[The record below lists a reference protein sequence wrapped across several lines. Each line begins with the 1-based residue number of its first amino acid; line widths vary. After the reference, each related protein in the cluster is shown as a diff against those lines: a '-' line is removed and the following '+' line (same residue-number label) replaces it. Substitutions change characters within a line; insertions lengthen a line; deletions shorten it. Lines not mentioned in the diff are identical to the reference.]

1 VRVVFAVLRLVVAG
15 AIVAAIVGQLQTSL
29 AYWRDTAGIT
39 DPTIQLVNFFSF
51 FTIESNLLAVVVLV
65 AGAVILLV
73 RRGEDPRWFAV
84 LRLCV
89 VTYMVTTGVVYNLL
103 LRGIE
108 LPQGS
113 TLLWSNEILHVV
125 GPVWMLLDWLLAPG
139 RRPLAWAS
147 VWVVIAF
154 PVVWAG
160 ITLIRG
166 PLTPDAVLGRDYW
179 YPYPFLNPNVAPTG
193 YWSVA
198 FYIAL
203 IAAVIGVIALGAVW
217 VSRRAPQRAR
227 RPAPA

>member
-1 VRVVFAVLRLVVAG
+1 MRIAFAAARLLVAA
-15 AIVAAIVGQLQTSL
+15 AIVAAIIGQLGTSL
-29 AYWRDTAGIT
+29 AYWRDVVGIV

-51 FTIESNLLAVVVLV
+51 FTIESNLLAVGVLV

-73 RRGEDPRWFAV
+73 RRGEDPRWFLV

-89 VTYMVTTGVVYNLL
+89 VTYMVTTGIVYNLL

-113 TLLWSNEILHVV
+113 TLPWSNEILHVV

-139 RRPLAWAS
+139 RRPLAWSTA
-147 VWVVIAF
+147 WIVVAF
-154 PVVWAG
+154 PIVWAG
-160 ITLIRG
+160 YTLIRG
-166 PLTPDAVLGRDYW
+166 PLTPDAVLGRDHW
-179 YPYPFLNPNVAPTG
+179 YPYPFLDPGLAPTG

-198 FYIAL
+198 LYIVL
-203 IAAVIGVIALGAVW
+203 IAAVIGLTALGAVW
-217 VSRRAPQRAR
+217 ISRLARPRAT